1 MFILAP
7 QTNMESLN
15 NNKFKKLT
23 NKELKFIK
31 GGTLYQSRR
40 SENQSI
46 LIFKYNGVAY
56 ECIED
61 EWVTD
66 GNGNFIKA
74 RIKCEDGRW
83 IDL

>member
-1 MFILAP
+1 MD
-7 QTNMESLN
+7 NMA
-15 NNKFKKLT
+15 
-23 NKELKFIK
+23 
-31 GGTLYQSRR
+31 LYQSRR
-40 SENQSI
+40 SDNQSTI
-46 LIFKYNGVAY
+46 IFNYAGVTY